1 MDIATPPDWRAI
13 EWEKHT
19 REVTLDSGQR
29 VSCVDIGSGPRPALL
44 LVHGLGASWHA
55 WLQNLAAL
63 SVDRRVVAV
72 DLPGFGSS
80 AASGGPVDFRAYA
93 ATLGSLVD
101 ALDLGPFVAVGNSFG
116 GWISAEV
123 ARTCP
128 DVVGLVLVDAAG
140 MLPTRI
146 EFVRLMT
153 LLRTVGRAAS
163 LGVRYREQIA
173 ARARLRR
180 GAFAMMMAHPED
192 LAPDLALHL
201 LPTSVSPVFAAVLAG
216 ATVNL
221 RTGWAAGL
229 AELAT
234 PTLVVWGAEDRQLPV
249 RHGREWHRLLANS
262 SLEVLPDTGHVPMLE
277 RPEAFNRLVQGFL
290 AGL

>member
-1 MDIATPPDWRAI
+1 VDIATPQDWRAI
-13 EWEKHT
+13 EWENYT
-19 REVTLDSGQR
+19 REVTLENGQR
-29 VSCVDIGSGPRPALL
+29 VSCVDIGTGSSPALL
-44 LVHGLGASWHA
+44 LVHGLGASWRV
-55 WLQNLAAL
+55 WLQNLGVL
-63 SVDRRVVAV
+63 SADRRVVAV

-93 ATLGSLVD
+93 ATLTSLVE

-116 GWISAEV
+116 GWISAEL

-140 MLPTRI
+140 MVPTRS
-146 EFVRLMT
+146 ELVRLMT
-153 LLRTVGRAAS
+153 MLRTVGRAAP

-173 ARARLRR
+173 ARPRLRR
-180 GAFAMMMAHPED
+180 RAFAMMMAHPED
-192 LAPDLALHL
+192 LDRDLALHL

-216 ATVNL
+216 ATVHL
-221 RTGWAAGL
+221 RSSWAADL
-229 AELAT
+229 SQLAT
-234 PTLVVWGAEDRQLPV
+234 PALVLWGAEDRQLPL

-262 SLEVLPDTGHVPMLE
+262 TLEVLPDTGHVPMLE
-277 RPEAFNRLVQGFL
+277 RPEAFNALVQKFV